1 MENRSA
7 TRIKVLV
14 TGAGGQLGQEL
25 VLLDVPDMDMIG
37 VDRQALDVTDA
48 ELCMRVVNQLSP
60 DIIIHAAASTAVDRH
75 ESEEEDAWQVNAE
88 GTLNIA
94 RAAESIG
101 AKLCYVS
108 TDYVFDGLGA
118 RPYLENEKTEPQS
131 VYGKTKL
138 AGERFALEVCSKT
151 FIVRTSWVF
160 GRYGANFVNTML
172 NLAKTRLE
180 LNVVHDQTGS
190 PSYSLD
196 VARLLVDLSRTEL
209 YGTYHISNSGACTWY
224 EFACAIFEEAGL
236 TDRISVLPCKT
247 EEFPRPAPR
256 PAYSV
261 LGNEALIGIGFE
273 PLRNWREAL
282 REYMMSVH
290 INSQLSHTLE
300 RTKR

>member
-1 MENRSA
+1 MDDRSA

-25 VLLDVPDMDMIG
+25 ILLDVPGMDMIG
-37 VDRQALDVTDA
+37 VDRQALDVTNA

-75 ESEEEDAWQVNAE
+75 ESEEEYAWQVNAE

-118 RPYLENEKTEPQS
+118 RPYLEDEKTEPQS

-172 NLAKTRLE
+172 NLAKIRQE

-190 PSYSLD
+190 PTYTLD
-196 VARLLVDLSRTEL
+196 IARLLVDLCRTEL

-236 TDRISVLPCKT
+236 DDRISVLPCKT

-282 REYMMSVH
+282 REYMRSIH